1 MMYSAQ
7 QMGGNQFSG
16 AGQGQLSVVLQDLAA
31 RFVLTCPPEEF
42 ESFNRI
48 FFSIE
53 QAHWFYVDNCQVQ
66 DPTLPKMGLRE
77 FSRKF
82 FDYCPMLKQ
91 FQSSIEEHLQNFSS
105 YKIGVPV
112 YGAIILNTKLDK
124 CLLVKGYGNSW
135 GFPKGKVNK
144 NENAIDCAAREVY
157 EEVGFDVSK
166 LIAEDDTILY
176 KNQQNKQTIQLYI
189 APGVSE
195 ETCFAPTTRGEI
207 RLTSPVTVISSLQMT
222 TFLLQ

>member
-1 MMYSAQ
+1 VTIRS
-7 QMGGNQFSG
+7 F
-16 AGQGQLSVVLQDLAA
+16 L
-31 RFVLTCPPEEF
+31 LT
-42 ESFNRI
+42 N
-48 FFSIE
+48 
-53 QAHWFYVDNCQVQ
+53 FYVQ
-66 DPTLPKMGLRE
+66 
-77 FSRKF
+77 
-82 FDYCPMLKQ
+82 
-91 FQSSIEEHLQNFSS
+91 
-105 YKIGVPV
+105 IGVPV